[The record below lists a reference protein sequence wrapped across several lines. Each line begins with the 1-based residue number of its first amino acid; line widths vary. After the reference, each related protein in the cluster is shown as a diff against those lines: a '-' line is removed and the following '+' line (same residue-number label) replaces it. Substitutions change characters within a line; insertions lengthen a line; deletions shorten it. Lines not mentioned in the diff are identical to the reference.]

1 MKFLIGGFGLGLC
14 YLPSVVCCGYYFEKR
29 RALATGIAVCGSG
42 QIYFHFLYN
51 QQPYILRTSCFL
63 IFSGVGC
70 FVFAPLTDYLLKEL
84 KWDGTILVFAVI
96 CLIFCIC
103 GSLMRPLELIVKG
116 PDQTEPRRNSTNSI
130 FIKEESGPS
139 FFIQDQQLL
148 EEEEDGVEL
157 VIPSFSEP
165 AAVQPAKRSRIMS
178 ACEPALTNS
187 NSQFLNSAN
196 GQMNSIQST
205 PQFGMLTRVQSTAG
219 AQLRSKRK
227 ESVAYG
233 AQRGSELFLQ
243 PSVSHRKESGGGKK
257 S

>member
-1 MKFLIGGFGLGLC
+1 M
-14 YLPSVVCCGYYFEKR
+14 
-29 RALATGIAVCGSG
+29 
-42 QIYFHFLYN
+42 
-51 QQPYILRTSCFL
+51 
-63 IFSGVGC
+63 
-70 FVFAPLTDYLLKEL
+70 
-84 KWDGTILVFAVI
+84 VFAVI

-165 AAVQPAKRSRIMS
+165 AVQPAKRSRIMS

-187 NSQFLNSAN
+187 KSQFLNSMVASPN

-219 AQLRSKRK
+219 VHLRSKRK